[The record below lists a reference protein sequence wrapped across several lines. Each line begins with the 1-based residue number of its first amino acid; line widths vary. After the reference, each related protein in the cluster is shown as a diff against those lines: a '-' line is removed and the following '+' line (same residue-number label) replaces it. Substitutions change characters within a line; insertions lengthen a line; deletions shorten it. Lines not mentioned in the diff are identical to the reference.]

1 MMESQ
6 CDYSMYFP
14 AAPISSLSDAAG
26 YAALPRRKHVYL
38 GETVHFLLVL
48 RFRNAAGR
56 DESSGVEPWKGRAG
70 SLSALASVCAA
81 ESRQQRPSEYQPDLQ
96 SSSSRSRS
104 SSEDDGEEEP
114 GHTESGSTGPHRHRA
129 FTQCNLLLTHNSA
142 ERHGPQCE
150 REPVK
155 VRRIK

>member
-14 AAPISSLSDAAG
+14 AAPISSLSDPTE

-48 RFRNAAGR
+48 RFRNTAGR
-56 DESSGVEPWKGRAG
+56 DGSSGVVPWRDQAG

-81 ESRQQRPSEYQPDLQ
+81 ESRQQAPSEYQPDPQ
-96 SSSSRSRS
+96 SSG
-104 SSEDDGEEEP
+104 SEDDDGDE
-114 GHTESGSTGPHRHRA
+114 HWNTESGCTGLHSSRA
-129 FTQCNLLLTHNSA
+129 FIKCNLLLTHSNSTRDGA
-142 ERHGPQCE
+142 QGD
-150 REPVK
+150 REPVQ